1 MQNDLGILARIFP
14 EIIQIDSLGKTED
27 QRELYHF
34 YIGSANAPKKILI
47 FGGIHGREYMTSQLI
62 MEQTTEFLMKLC
74 RTQDKEYA
82 KILEGKAIH
91 VVPMVNPDGVTI
103 SQRGAMGIK
112 NPDLK
117 NLVEEIALREGGR
130 HPQGSYFHRWKANA
144 KGVDLNRNF
153 DALWET
159 CEDAVQEP
167 SRQNYKG
174 TKPESE
180 IESRALAELTRR
192 EEFQRTI
199 SYHSSGAVIYWD
211 FYQQGQLRVQ
221 TWEFA
226 KKIGDITG
234 YVPQENTREQSSGG
248 YKDWALLKMEI
259 PSLTIE
265 IGRQESPLPA
275 SCFEEIFMENRGV
288 WEGTLMSF

>member
-1 MQNDLGILARIFP
+1 MYKVSPGRFLGYTYENMQNDLGILARIFP

-167 SRQNYKG
+167 SRENYKG
-174 TKPESE
+174 PKPESE

-234 YVPQENTREQSSGG
+234 YVPQ
-248 YKDWALLKMEI
+248 
-259 PSLTIE
+259 
-265 IGRQESPLPA
+265 
-275 SCFEEIFMENRGV
+275 
-288 WEGTLMSF
+288 